1 MKLFLL
7 LLGFVMKYKYNKKHK
22 LYDINELQKYPM
34 NMFEKDVF
42 FKFKPYYS
50 NISGYDNRL
59 NETLNNSHELYCIR
73 RLFYIHNLLNH
84 LQSNIHDNNKLDL
97 INEYNKY
104 DTDSLF
110 IQDITAAGLFTDWN
124 NEFSL

>member
-1 MKLFLL
+1 MKLVLL
-7 LLGFVMKYKYNKKHK
+7 LLGFVMKYKYKKNK

-34 NMFEKDVF
+34 NMFEEDVF
-42 FKFKPYYS
+42 LKFKPYYS

-59 NETLNNSHELYCIR
+59 NEKMDNSYELYCIR

-84 LQSNIHDNNKLDL
+84 LQINIHDNNKLEL

-104 DTDSLF
+104 DTDSLL
-110 IQDITAAGLFTDWN
+110 IPDITAAGLFTDWN